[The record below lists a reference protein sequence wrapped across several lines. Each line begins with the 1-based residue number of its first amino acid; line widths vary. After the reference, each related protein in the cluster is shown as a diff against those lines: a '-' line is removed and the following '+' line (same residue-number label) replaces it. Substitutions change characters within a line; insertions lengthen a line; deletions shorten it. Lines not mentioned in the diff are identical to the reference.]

1 MDGELRYII
10 SLNELI
16 DIFLSERYGATDERL
31 QTTSAYL
38 SLISIHNSSFQLRRA
53 QSASREH
60 LPSAWGG

>member
-1 MDGELRYII
+1 LDGELRYII

-38 SLISIHNSSFQLRRA
+38 SLISTRNSSFQLRKA
-53 QSASREH
+53 QPASREH